1 MKKIFTISANP
12 LSMNLGL
19 LLIRLII
26 GFLMAFIGYE
36 KLIHFNE
43 LAVDDFWVKNVSFLG
58 MTGKL
63 PLALTIFAEFFCS
76 LFLIIGFLTR
86 FSSFVLLFCMSYIF
100 LVIFPGSIL
109 SKGEH
114 GYEFNTAFTYAM
126 IYLGLF
132 FTGPGKYSLDH
143 KLFNKTH

>member
-12 LSMNLGL
+12 LNMNFGI

-43 LAVDDFWVKNVSFLG
+43 LLVDDFWVKNVSFLG
-58 MTGKL
+58 MTGKV

-76 LFLIIGFLTR
+76 LLIIIGFLTR

-100 LVIFPGSIL
+100 LVIFPGSVL

-126 IYLGLF
+126 VYLGLF
-132 FTGPGKYSLDH
+132 FTGPGKYSVDH